1 MTFVLAVMLAMML
14 VITGGG
20 WAALHDGGPWQ
31 VYAPSLQSY
40 LQVSDTWPIP
50 DPTVSVPLPRYAFA
64 QVSGNTPL
72 AVHAGGD
79 QTVGEGNTVMLSG
92 SAMDTEDNS
101 ITYTWSQT
109 GPVTPRITFANASAS
124 STTFTA
130 PSVTD
135 DTVFTFVLTAH
146 DGTQPATDTLNV
158 TVKETG
164 AAFITTWAVSDS
176 DRSITLPMMGTYS
189 ILWGDG
195 SHSPDVGGS
204 QFHSYDAA
212 GIYTVTVLGDGLES
226 IRLFGDTA
234 NARQLRS
241 IEQWGDTKWTFVDS
255 AFEGAAN
262 MVYHATAAPNLSDI
276 ASTAY
281 MFTGASSFDGDLS
294 DWNVSSVTYMAY
306 MFKGASSFDG
316 DISDWDVS
324 SVIFMNEM
332 FNGASSF
339 NRPLNSWNVSSAVR
353 MIDMF
358 NSTSSFNQN
367 LGAWYIVPAS
377 TDYDLGAS
385 SLDVTTISAQNW
397 YLSGQNSTYGVGSGG
412 DSDLFEMRGST
423 LAFKSTPDAGS
434 YTVKVRASGNGIF
447 ESGNNW
453 RTLKIT
459 VHAATN
465 DPPEVHAGGD
475 QTVGE
480 GDTVTL
486 SGSATDPEDN
496 SITYTWS
503 QTGSAAAPRITFA
516 NASAPST
523 TFTAP
528 SVTGDTTFTFVL
540 TAHDGTQ
547 PATDTLNVTVKETR
561 TAFITTWTTS
571 DTDRDITLPM
581 NGTYSVLW
589 GDGSHSPDVSGSQ
602 SHSYNAT
609 GTYTVTVLGDG
620 LENIYL
626 HGDPPNVRQLRSI
639 EQWGSTEWTSMDHAF
654 YGANNMVYHATDVPN
669 LSGVTDMDSM
679 FASANAFNGDLSD
692 WNVSSVTNMV
702 YMFSGTTVFNSDLSD
717 WDVSSVTNMGS
728 MFSTAIVF
736 NSDLSDWDVSS
747 VTNMGNMFSTA
758 FDFDSDLSGW
768 NVSSVTNMSHM
779 FSTASSFNSDLS
791 GWNVSSVLNMNGMF
805 SNASDFR
812 QNMGHWYVVL
822 NNTSIRAGDTSN
834 VVGTISAQNKML
846 DDQNPTYGLGAG
858 GDSDLFVITGSTL
871 NLNPTADYSN
881 KTWYSVNI
889 TSTGDFGTGNHRV
902 YGIAVS
908 DTDITISDTAPT
920 VTSIKRYDP
929 AVENTNSP
937 TLIYKVTFSED
948 VTGVT
953 ESDFV
958 LSSSSTGRVS
968 GTTQV
973 TYISG
978 SGDTYHVTV
987 SPSTDGTY
995 NLDLVSSGHN
1005 IVDTANNPLINTAT
1019 TGADQTYTVSTAVT
1033 DNTNPRLASIERY
1046 DPASQNTD
1054 SPSLVYKATFSEN
1067 VTGVTASDFVL
1078 SSGSTGSGNNGNSPV
1093 TSISGSG
1100 DTYHITVSP
1109 STDGTYNLDL
1119 VSSGHNIEDAADNP
1133 LTNRSPTGADE
1144 TYTVSTA
1151 VIDNT
1156 NPRLA
1161 SIERHIPASQNTNSQ
1176 SLTYEVTFSE
1186 DVTGVTA
1193 SDFTL
1198 SPSSTGGGGTS
1209 TTAST
1214 GQFTQTRSP
1223 NLDIFDLQTASDAIT
1238 VSDSGTATSISVAV
1252 DITHTYIEDLQ
1263 INLIAPDGTSR
1274 TLRGHIGG
1282 GAHNINQTYTPSFES
1297 VPISGVWTLQIYDK
1311 TAPDP
1316 GFLNS
1321 WTLTINHGS
1330 GSSSGTASPVTSI
1343 SGSGSVYYAEVFAS
1357 TDGTY
1362 NLDLV
1367 SSDHNIEDA
1376 ADNPLTNRSP
1386 TGADETYTVS
1396 TAVIDN
1402 TNPRLA
1408 SIERYDPASQNTDS
1422 PSLVYKATFS
1432 ENVTGVTAS
1441 DFVLSS
1447 GSTGSGNNGN
1457 SPVTSI
1463 SGSGDTYHITV
1474 SPSTDGTYNLDLV
1487 SSGHNIEDAAD
1498 NPLTNRSPTGA
1509 DETYTVSTAV
1519 TDNTN
1524 PRLASIERH
1533 IPASQN
1539 TDSQSLT
1546 YEATFSEDV
1555 TGVTASDFTL
1565 SPSSTGGGGTSTT
1578 ASTGQFTQTRS
1589 PNLDIFDLQTAS
1601 DAITVSDSGTATSI
1615 SVAVDITHTYI
1626 EDLQINLIAPDG
1638 TSRTLRGHIGGG
1650 AHNINQTYTP
1660 SFESVPISG
1669 VWTLQIYDKTAP
1681 DPGFLNSWTL
1691 TINHGSGSSSGTASP
1706 VTSISGSGSVY
1717 YAEVF
1722 ASTDGTYNLD
1732 LVSSDHNI
1740 EDAADNPLTNRS
1752 PTGADETY
1760 TVSTAVIDN
1769 TNPRLASIERYD
1781 PASQNTD
1788 SPSLVY
1794 KATFSENVTGVTA
1807 SDFVLSSGSTGSGNN
1822 GNSPVTSISGSGDTY
1837 HITVSP
1843 STDGTYNLDLVSSG
1857 HNIEDAADNPL
1868 TNRSP
1873 TGADQTYTVS
1883 TAVTD
1888 NTNPRLASIERHDP
1902 ASQNTDSQSLTYEA
1916 TFSENVTGVTASDFV
1931 LSSSSTGGGGT
1942 ATTPSTGQFTHTR
1955 SLNLTIP
1962 NTQTVSDTM
1971 TVSNSGTATSVSV
1984 SVDIAHTWIGDLL
1997 VELIAPDGTTARTL
2011 HNRTGSNTVNI
2022 DQTYTPSFGS
2032 VPISGVWTLRINDKT
2047 APDPGVLISWTLTIN
2062 YGDTTTT
2069 TVSPVTD
2076 ISGSG
2081 DTYHV
2086 TVSPSTDG
2094 TYNLDLVSSG
2104 HNIVDTANNPLINTA
2119 TTGADQT
2126 YTVSTAVT
2134 DNTNPRLASIERYDP
2149 ASQNTDS
2156 PSLVYKATFS
2166 ENVTG
2171 VTASD
2176 FVLSSGS
2183 TGSGNNGNSPVTSI
2197 SGSGD
2202 TYHIT
2207 VSPSTDGTYNLDLVS
2222 SGHNIEDAADNPL
2235 TNRSP
2240 TGADQTYTVSTAV
2253 IDNTNPRLASI
2264 ERHIPASQNTNSQ
2277 SLTYEVTFSE
2287 DVTGVTASDF
2297 TLSPSSTGGG
2307 GTSTTAST
2315 GQFTQTRSPNL
2326 DIFDLQ
2332 TASDAITVSD
2342 SGTATSISVAVDITH
2357 TYIEDLQINLIA
2369 PDGTSRT
2376 LRGHIG
2382 GGAHNINQT
2391 YTPSFESVPIS
2402 GVWTLQI
2409 YDKTAPDPGFLN
2421 SWTLT
2426 INHGSGSSSG
2436 TASPVTSISGS
2447 GSVYYAEV
2455 FASTDGTYNLDLV
2468 SSDHNI
2474 EDAADN
2480 PLTNR
2485 SPTGADETYTVS
2497 TAVIDNTN
2505 PRLASIE
2512 RYDPASQNTD
2522 SPSLVYK
2529 ATFSENVTGVTAS
2542 DFVLSSG
2549 STGSGNNGNSPV
2561 TSISGSGDTYHITVS
2576 PSTDGTYNLDLV
2588 SSGHNIEDAADNP
2601 LTNRS
2606 PTGADQ
2612 TYTVST
2618 AVTDNTNPRLASIER
2633 HDPASQNTDSQSLTY
2648 EATFSENVTGVTA
2661 SDFVLSSSSTGGGG
2675 TATTPSTGQFTH
2687 TRSLNLTIPNTQ
2699 TVSDTMTVSN
2709 SGTATSVSVSVDI
2722 AHTWIGDLLVELIAP
2737 DGTTARTLHNRTG
2750 SNTVNIDQTY
2760 TPSFGSVPISGVWT
2774 LRINDKTAP
2783 DPGVLISW
2791 TLTINY
2797 GDTTTTTVSPVTDI
2811 SGSGDTYHVTV
2822 SPSTDGTYNLDLVS
2836 SGHNI
2841 VDTANNPLINTA
2853 TTGADQTYTV
2863 STAVTDNT
2871 NPRLASIERYDPASQ
2886 NTDSPSL
2893 VYKATFSENVTGVT
2907 ASDFVLSSG
2916 STGSGNN
2923 GNSPVTSI
2931 SGSGDTYHITVS
2943 PSTDGTYNLDLVSSG
2958 HNIEDAADNPLT
2970 NRSPTGADE
2979 TYTVSTAVIDNTNPR
2994 LASIE
2999 RHIPA
3004 SQNTNS
3010 QSLTYEVTFSED
3022 VTGVTASDFTLSP
3035 SSTGGGG
3042 TSTTASTGQFT
3053 QTRSPNL
3060 DIFDLQTASDAITV
3074 SDSGTATSISV
3085 AVDITHTYIE
3095 DLQIN
3100 LIAPDGT
3107 SRTLRG
3113 HIGGGA
3119 HNINQTYTPSFES
3132 VPISGV
3138 WTLQIYDKT
3147 APDPGFLNSWTLTI
3161 NHGSGSSSGT
3171 ASPVTSISGSGS
3183 VYYAEVFASTDGTY
3197 NLDLVSSDHNI
3208 EDAAD
3213 NPLTNRSPTG
3223 ADETYTVS
3231 TAVIDNTNP
3240 RLASIERYDPASQN
3254 TDSPSLVYKA
3264 TFSENVTG
3272 VTASDFVLSSGSTG
3286 SGNNGNSP
3294 VTSISGSG
3302 DTYHITVSPSTDGTY
3317 NLDLVSS
3324 GHNIEDAADNPLT
3337 NRSPTG
3343 ADQTYTVSTAVTDN
3357 TNPRLAS
3364 IERHDPASQNTDSQ
3378 SLTYEAT
3385 FSENV
3390 TGVTA
3395 SDFVLSSSSTGG
3407 GGTATTPSTGQFTHT
3422 RSLNL
3427 TIPNTQTVSDTMTVS
3442 NSGTATSVSVSV
3454 DIAHTWIGDLLVELI
3469 APDGTT
3475 ARTLHNRT
3483 GSNTVNIDQTYTPS
3497 FGSVPIS
3504 GVWTLR
3510 INDKTA
3516 PDPGVLI
3523 SWTLTIN
3530 YGDTTTTTV
3539 SPVTDISGSGDT
3551 YHVTVSPSTDGT
3563 YNLDLVS
3570 SGHNIVDTAN
3580 NPLINT
3586 ATTGADQTYTV
3597 STAVTD
3603 NTNPRLA
3610 SIERYD
3616 PASQNTDSPSLVYK
3630 ATFSE
3635 NVTGVTASDFV
3646 LSSGSTGSGNNGNSP
3661 VTSIS
3666 GSGDTSEVENVP
3678 LSHTLQIILQFLVY

>member
-1509 DETYTVSTAV
+1509 D
-1519 TDNTN
+1519 
-1524 PRLASIERH
+1524 
-1533 IPASQN
+1533 
-1539 TDSQSLT
+1539 
-1546 YEATFSEDV
+1546 
-1555 TGVTASDFTL
+1555 
-1565 SPSSTGGGGTSTT
+1565 
-1578 ASTGQFTQTRS
+1578 
-1589 PNLDIFDLQTAS
+1589 
-1601 DAITVSDSGTATSI
+1601 
-1615 SVAVDITHTYI
+1615 
-1626 EDLQINLIAPDG
+1626 
-1638 TSRTLRGHIGGG
+1638 
-1650 AHNINQTYTP
+1650 
-1660 SFESVPISG
+1660 
-1669 VWTLQIYDKTAP
+1669 
-1681 DPGFLNSWTL
+1681 
-1691 TINHGSGSSSGTASP
+1691 
-1706 VTSISGSGSVY
+1706 
-1717 YAEVF
+1717 
-1722 ASTDGTYNLD
+1722 
-1732 LVSSDHNI
+1732 
-1740 EDAADNPLTNRS
+1740 
-1752 PTGADETY
+1752 
-1760 TVSTAVIDN
+1760 
-1769 TNPRLASIERYD
+1769 
-1781 PASQNTD
+1781 
-1788 SPSLVY
+1788 
-1794 KATFSENVTGVTA
+1794 
-1807 SDFVLSSGSTGSGNN
+1807 
-1822 GNSPVTSISGSGDTY
+1822 
-1837 HITVSP
+1837 
-1843 STDGTYNLDLVSSG
+1843 
-1857 HNIEDAADNPL
+1857 
-1868 TNRSP
+1868 
-1873 TGADQTYTVS
+1873 QTYTVS

-2253 IDNTNPRLASI
+2253 I
-2264 ERHIPASQNTNSQ
+2264 
-2277 SLTYEVTFSE
+2277 F
-2287 DVTGVTASDF
+2287 
-2297 TLSPSSTGGG
+2297 
-2307 GTSTTAST
+2307 
-2315 GQFTQTRSPNL
+2315 
-2326 DIFDLQ
+2326 
-2332 TASDAITVSD
+2332 
-2342 SGTATSISVAVDITH
+2342 
-2357 TYIEDLQINLIA
+2357 
-2369 PDGTSRT
+2369 
-2376 LRGHIG
+2376 
-2382 GGAHNINQT
+2382 
-2391 YTPSFESVPIS
+2391 
-2402 GVWTLQI
+2402 
-2409 YDKTAPDPGFLN
+2409 
-2421 SWTLT
+2421 
-2426 INHGSGSSSG
+2426 
-2436 TASPVTSISGS
+2436 
-2447 GSVYYAEV
+2447 
-2455 FASTDGTYNLDLV
+2455 
-2468 SSDHNI
+2468 
-2474 EDAADN
+2474 
-2480 PLTNR
+2480 
-2485 SPTGADETYTVS
+2485 
-2497 TAVIDNTN
+2497 
-2505 PRLASIE
+2505 
-2512 RYDPASQNTD
+2512 
-2522 SPSLVYK
+2522 
-2529 ATFSENVTGVTAS
+2529 
-2542 DFVLSSG
+2542 
-2549 STGSGNNGNSPV
+2549 
-2561 TSISGSGDTYHITVS
+2561 
-2576 PSTDGTYNLDLV
+2576 
-2588 SSGHNIEDAADNP
+2588 
-2601 LTNRS
+2601 
-2606 PTGADQ
+2606 
-2612 TYTVST
+2612 
-2618 AVTDNTNPRLASIER
+2618 
-2633 HDPASQNTDSQSLTY
+2633 
-2648 EATFSENVTGVTA
+2648 
-2661 SDFVLSSSSTGGGG
+2661 
-2675 TATTPSTGQFTH
+2675 
-2687 TRSLNLTIPNTQ
+2687 
-2699 TVSDTMTVSN
+2699 
-2709 SGTATSVSVSVDI
+2709 
-2722 AHTWIGDLLVELIAP
+2722 
-2737 DGTTARTLHNRTG
+2737 
-2750 SNTVNIDQTY
+2750 
-2760 TPSFGSVPISGVWT
+2760 
-2774 LRINDKTAP
+2774 
-2783 DPGVLISW
+2783 
-2791 TLTINY
+2791 
-2797 GDTTTTTVSPVTDI
+2797 
-2811 SGSGDTYHVTV
+2811 
-2822 SPSTDGTYNLDLVS
+2822 
-2836 SGHNI
+2836 
-2841 VDTANNPLINTA
+2841 
-2853 TTGADQTYTV
+2853 
-2863 STAVTDNT
+2863 
-2871 NPRLASIERYDPASQ
+2871 
-2886 NTDSPSL
+2886 
-2893 VYKATFSENVTGVT
+2893 
-2907 ASDFVLSSG
+2907 
-2916 STGSGNN
+2916 
-2923 GNSPVTSI
+2923 
-2931 SGSGDTYHITVS
+2931 
-2943 PSTDGTYNLDLVSSG
+2943 
-2958 HNIEDAADNPLT
+2958 
-2970 NRSPTGADE
+2970 
-2979 TYTVSTAVIDNTNPR
+2979 
-2994 LASIE
+2994 
-2999 RHIPA
+2999 
-3004 SQNTNS
+3004 
-3010 QSLTYEVTFSED
+3010 
-3022 VTGVTASDFTLSP
+3022 
-3035 SSTGGGG
+3035 
-3042 TSTTASTGQFT
+3042 
-3053 QTRSPNL
+3053 
-3060 DIFDLQTASDAITV
+3060 
-3074 SDSGTATSISV
+3074 
-3085 AVDITHTYIE
+3085 
-3095 DLQIN
+3095 
-3100 LIAPDGT
+3100 
-3107 SRTLRG
+3107 
-3113 HIGGGA
+3113 
-3119 HNINQTYTPSFES
+3119 
-3132 VPISGV
+3132 
-3138 WTLQIYDKT
+3138 
-3147 APDPGFLNSWTLTI
+3147 
-3161 NHGSGSSSGT
+3161 
-3171 ASPVTSISGSGS
+3171 
-3183 VYYAEVFASTDGTY
+3183 
-3197 NLDLVSSDHNI
+3197 
-3208 EDAAD
+3208 
-3213 NPLTNRSPTG
+3213 
-3223 ADETYTVS
+3223 
-3231 TAVIDNTNP
+3231 
-3240 RLASIERYDPASQN
+3240 
-3254 TDSPSLVYKA
+3254 
-3264 TFSENVTG
+3264 
-3272 VTASDFVLSSGSTG
+3272 
-3286 SGNNGNSP
+3286 
-3294 VTSISGSG
+3294 
-3302 DTYHITVSPSTDGTY
+3302 
-3317 NLDLVSS
+3317 
-3324 GHNIEDAADNPLT
+3324 
-3337 NRSPTG
+3337 
-3343 ADQTYTVSTAVTDN
+3343 
-3357 TNPRLAS
+3357 
-3364 IERHDPASQNTDSQ
+3364 
-3378 SLTYEAT
+3378 
-3385 FSENV
+3385 
-3390 TGVTA
+3390 
-3395 SDFVLSSSSTGG
+3395 
-3407 GGTATTPSTGQFTHT
+3407 
-3422 RSLNL
+3422 
-3427 TIPNTQTVSDTMTVS
+3427 
-3442 NSGTATSVSVSV
+3442 
-3454 DIAHTWIGDLLVELI
+3454 
-3469 APDGTT
+3469 
-3475 ARTLHNRT
+3475 
-3483 GSNTVNIDQTYTPS
+3483 
-3497 FGSVPIS
+3497 
-3504 GVWTLR
+3504 
-3510 INDKTA
+3510 
-3516 PDPGVLI
+3516 
-3523 SWTLTIN
+3523 
-3530 YGDTTTTTV
+3530 
-3539 SPVTDISGSGDT
+3539 
-3551 YHVTVSPSTDGT
+3551 
-3563 YNLDLVS
+3563 
-3570 SGHNIVDTAN
+3570 
-3580 NPLINT
+3580 
-3586 ATTGADQTYTV
+3586 
-3597 STAVTD
+3597 
-3603 NTNPRLA
+3603 
-3610 SIERYD
+3610 
-3616 PASQNTDSPSLVYK
+3616 
-3630 ATFSE
+3630 
-3635 NVTGVTASDFV
+3635 
-3646 LSSGSTGSGNNGNSP
+3646 
-3661 VTSIS
+3661 
-3666 GSGDTSEVENVP
+3666 
-3678 LSHTLQIILQFLVY
+3678 